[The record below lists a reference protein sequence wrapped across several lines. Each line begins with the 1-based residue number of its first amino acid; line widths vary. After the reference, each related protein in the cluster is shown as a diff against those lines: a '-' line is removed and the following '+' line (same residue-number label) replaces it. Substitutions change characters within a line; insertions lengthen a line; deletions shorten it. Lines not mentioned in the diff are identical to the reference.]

1 MDRHRIN
8 LYQIENPAGHKFRY
22 QFVQVIGLDRASA
35 SNPDLIDRGLN
46 TLAKKVAIGER
57 CPVAVVRE
65 SSGARLVVPADVVL
79 SETEYHLAP
88 DVVRLKPENRV
99 RECHLASE
107 DAADRHVCLSFLQL
121 DLRGRLRNETDLWP
135 GSIYSYFPRKPLNGG
150 NLSREIDLYEGFHFH
165 IRYFDGGLFLRIK
178 LAHKYVDAAWAVDR
192 FREEPSSV

>member
-8 LYQIENPAGHKFRY
+8 LYEIENPAGYKFRY

-99 RECHLASE
+99 RECHLGSA
-107 DAADRHVCLSFLQL
+107 DAADQVPIDEAAGSGRTGVGREGEGHPGRTHYVRRASTPCRH
-121 DLRGRLRNETDLWP
+121 RH
-135 GSIYSYFPRKPLNGG
+135 GS
-150 NLSREIDLYEGFHFH
+150 
-165 IRYFDGGLFLRIK
+165 
-178 LAHKYVDAAWAVDR
+178 AARPVERCGAQG
-192 FREEPSSV
+192 